1 MSNCRAAVRP
11 GVEQSPTFNNP
22 VTDKIIGYKRRR
34 NEGFRKLVVI
44 RIIEFADSNFCSSSG
59 AGAAPAAVHEVTG
72 VAATGAPIANGTVFL
87 KDSSD
92 TPVERQQSTRSDGSF
107 TFDASGLKPPFILK
121 IASNNQNLYSIST
134 DFGMTNITPLTA
146 IVVAQAAQRD
156 DLDALYTAYKPA
168 ELISIAQ
175 RMSEADMTVQNI
187 FAPLMTGYNVTGS
200 LVNGQFSA
208 NHTGYDAMLDVISV
222 SVVPGAITVTL
233 KNNNSVLLNVAAN
246 QLGNAV
252 LSSNGAPSTAPTV
265 GSALYT
271 TKCAGCHGDSANSNL
286 AGRITVSSV
295 QNAIT
300 SNLGGMGMLNGLS
313 AQDIQAVFDYL
324 IAATPPATP
333 TAPTPTPVPSDG
345 SALYSA
351 SCAGCHGSLASSSK
365 KGITIARLQTAIAN
379 NAGGMGYLT
388 TLSVS
393 DVQALVTVLTPAT
406 PTPTPTPAIDGPTL
420 YSSSCAS
427 CHGALARSNK
437 AGATASSI
445 QTAINNNTGSMGSL
459 TGLTSVRIAA
469 ISAALATVTS
479 SPTPAPAQSCGN
491 CHAIPPAT
499 GRHSKHRSVGCVT
512 CHGSGYST
520 TSFNAATHNNGVKT
534 IDTAKTGWNI
544 AKRSCSN
551 ACHGSE
557 TW

>member
-1 MSNCRAAVRP
+1 MKGSV
-11 GVEQSPTFNNP
+11 SW
-22 VTDKIIGYKRRR
+22 
-34 NEGFRKLVVI
+34 LS
-44 RIIEFADSNFCSSSG
+44 FALLSLLIAISAGCGGAGPSSS

-72 VAATGAPIANGTVFL
+72 VAATGAPIANVTVFL

-187 FAPLMTGYNVTGS
+187 FAPLMTSYNVTGS

-233 KNNNSVLLNVAAN
+233 KNDNSVLLNVAAN

-265 GSALYT
+265 PAVGSALYT
-271 TKCAGCHGDSANSNL
+271 AK
-286 AGRITVSSV
+286 
-295 QNAIT
+295 
-300 SNLGGMGMLNGLS
+300 
-313 AQDIQAVFDYL
+313 
-324 IAATPPATP
+324 
-333 TAPTPTPVPSDG
+333 
-345 SALYSA
+345 
-351 SCAGCHGSLASSSK
+351 CAGCHGSLASSSK

-379 NAGGMGYLT
+379 NTGGMGYLT
-388 TLSVS
+388 TLSAS

-427 CHGALARSNK
+427 CHGALASSNK
-437 AGATASSI
+437 AGATAGSI

-459 TGLTSVRIAA
+459 SGLTSARIAA
-469 ISAALATVTS
+469 ISAALATVPP
-479 SPTPAPAQSCGN
+479 SPAPAPAQACGS
-491 CHAIPPAT
+491 CHAIPPAA
-499 GRHSKHRSVGCVT
+499 GRHSKHRSVGCAS

-520 TSFNAATHNNGVKT
+520 TSFNATTHKNGVKN
-534 IDTAKTGWNI
+534 IDIAKTGWNI
-544 AKRSCSN
+544 ARRSCSN